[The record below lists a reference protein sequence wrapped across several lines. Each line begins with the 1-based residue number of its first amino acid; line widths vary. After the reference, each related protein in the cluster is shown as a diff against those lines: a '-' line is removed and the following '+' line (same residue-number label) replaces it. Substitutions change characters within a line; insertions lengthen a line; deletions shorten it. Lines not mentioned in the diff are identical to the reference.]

1 MFKPILC
8 AMAAVGLAASAAAT
22 VQAQWRPDAI
32 PRGYDYRYQQYGRDY
47 RAPDPRTPYRY
58 DQRMDDR
65 YYGRQGSY
73 YSGPTLDRGR
83 FDDYGHQHGP
93 YRPERGPLRIV
104 RLLPDVEGPDDGREV
119 VTIYNDSRTPIDL
132 RGWWLQDRHA
142 NRFPLRGVI
151 QPGQAADIRTDG
163 SMPMNNGGDTVMI
176 VDPRGRVVHS
186 VTYYGE
192 QVRVNRPIDF

>member
-1 MFKPILC
+1 MFRPILY
-8 AMAAVGLAASAAAT
+8 AMMALGLAVGAAES
-22 VQAQWRPDAI
+22 VQAQWLPGYGGRD
-32 PRGYDYRYQQYGRDY
+32 YDYRYQRYGRDY
-47 RAPDPRTPYRY
+47 RGPDRDRYRY
-58 DQRMDDR
+58 DRR
-65 YYGRQGSY
+65 YDGRYGSY
-73 YSGPTLDRGR
+73 YRGQYDRDR
-83 FDDYGHQHGP
+83 FDDHRHQHHGP
-93 YRPERGPLRIV
+93 YRHAQGPLRIV
-104 RLLPDVEGPDDGREV
+104 RVLPDVAGPDDGREF

-151 QPGQAADIRTDG
+151 QPGQTLDIRTDG

-176 VDPRGRVVHS
+176 VDPRGGVVHS